1 MTLDVYDFD
10 QRSDEWY
17 AARRGILTASVI
29 GQLVTKTLK
38 VADNDYSRAIVAQLV
53 AERITGE
60 TEGTY
65 TNDDM
70 MRGILDEPLAVD
82 KYAEHYAPVTTT
94 GFMVRR
100 EDDWTLGYSPDGLVG
115 ADGMVEV
122 KCPRA
127 KTHLQTILTDAVPER
142 NVAQLQ
148 AGLLVTGRAYVD
160 FISYFGGMPLFVK
173 RVEPDPAWHAAITE
187 ACQRFEETVAWMLA
201 DYAEATKN
209 MPATERMEITI

>member
-29 GQLVTKTLK
+29 GQLVTPTLK
-38 VADNDYSRAIVAQLV
+38 VANNDTSRAIVAQLV

-115 ADGMVEV
+115 DDGLVEV

-127 KTHLQTILTDAVPER
+127 KTQLKTILYGVPGEHM
-142 NVAQLQ
+142 AQMQ
-148 AGLLVTGRAYVD
+148 AGLLVTGRKWVD
-160 FISYFGGMPLFVK
+160 FISYFGGMPMFVR
-173 RVEPDPAWHAAITE
+173 RVEVDPAWQEAITE
-187 ACQRFEETVAWMLA
+187 ACRRFEETVVWMLE
-201 DYAEATKN
+201 DYKLATKD
-209 MPATERMEITI
+209 MLATERLEIAI